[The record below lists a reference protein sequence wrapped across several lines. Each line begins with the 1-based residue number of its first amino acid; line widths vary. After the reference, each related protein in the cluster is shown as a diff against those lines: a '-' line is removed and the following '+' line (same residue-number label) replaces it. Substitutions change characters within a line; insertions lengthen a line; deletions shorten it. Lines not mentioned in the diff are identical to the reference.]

1 MPKRSIGKVHL
12 ENLLFNMLKVVQ
24 GGRIR
29 TMVIAH
35 SLAQHS
41 SEIHCLGRL
50 NRSGEPSRLSRPK
63 QWISPTLKP
72 RLKWLAGAITIARM
86 LCTGWDLF
94 IHRNFQQGGGGVT
107 GFPILYRKRKFIE
120 ILPEISGFYNFDE
133 VFAYF

>member
-72 RLKWLAGAITIARM
+72 RLKWLAGAITLARM

-94 IHRNFQQGGGGVT
+94 IHRNFQQGGRGSDW
-107 GFPILYRKRKFIE
+107 FPYTVSQTKVYR
-120 ILPEISGFYNFDE
+120 D
-133 VFAYF
+133 FARN